1 MSTSED
7 AVLRG
12 DTERIA
18 IGDEANIQDPSM
30 GHAEPGYPRVVRRR
44 VAGGHRAIL
53 HGCVVGDEGQIGM
66 GEILLDGVRVGRG
79 PRARWA
85 AMPRWLA
92 GSTVRSS

>member
-1 MSTSED
+1 MSTSD
-7 AVLRG
+7 NAVLRG

-18 IGDEANIQDPSM
+18 I
-30 GHAEPGYPRVVRRR
+30 
-44 VAGGHRAIL
+44 HRAIL

-66 GEILLDGVRVGRG
+66 GEIPLDGVRVGRG

-85 AMPRWLA
+85 AMPRWVA